1 MTILGDV
8 PPIGVAV
15 AALLTS
21 GIGTLGGLGGAIM
34 LVPFLV
40 LTGMPVSQ
48 AAPLGL
54 VSVVA
59 ASSAAAQ
66 RQLREHTTNHRLGVL
81 TETAAT
87 AGAVA
92 GALAAGAVSDQVL
105 TYALAVVALGA
116 AVAGG
121 KRKGLRWKPDPATP
135 KEDVGE
141 WIGTLN
147 GAYSLNG
154 EVVPYRPKRIGMG
167 MAAMAVAGVITGV
180 SGVGG
185 GFIKT
190 PANSELMHVPVKVA
204 SSTTTF
210 SIGITAAAALLVKA
224 MHGDLDVEL
233 AALVILGSLVGGVVG
248 SRVQA
253 RLAPQTVRR
262 FLSIVLIGV
271 AVILAVRA

>member
-1 MTILGDV
+1 MLVDV
-8 PPIGVAV
+8 PPLFVAIAAGV
-15 AALLTS
+15 TS
-21 GIGTLGGLGGAIM
+21 GVGTLGGLGGAIM

-54 VSVVA
+54 ISVVA

-66 RQLREHTTNHRLGVL
+66 RQLKEHTINHRLGVL

-92 GALAAGAVSDQVL
+92 GALAAGAVSEKVL
-105 TYALAVVALGA
+105 TYVLAVVALGA

-121 KRKGLRWKPDPATP
+121 RRKGLRWKPDPATP
-135 KEDVGE
+135 QEDVGE
-141 WIGTLN
+141 WVGTLN

-154 EVVPYRPKRIGMG
+154 EAVPYRPRRIALGMS
-167 MAAMAVAGVITGV
+167 AMGLAGVITGV

-190 PANSELMHVPVKVA
+190 PANSEVMHVPVKVA

-224 MHGDLDVEL
+224 IHGDIDVEL
-233 AALVILGSLVGGVVG
+233 AALVILGSLTGGVLG
-248 SRVQA
+248 SRIQA
-253 RLAPQTVRR
+253 RLSPQSVRR
-262 FLSIVLIGV
+262 FLSLVLVGV
-271 AVILAVRA
+271 AIILVVRA